1 MERANMNNVKGL
13 VKSVGGGEIQSMQS
27 FLAMLILGY
36 FGIKIVFGGFFGFYP
51 DKYYY
56 RSVDIQTN
64 EGSNDMSNT
73 KKIALNAFMPGLWNS
88 EMTDFVSCIILAG
101 IIYVFTNVSSR
112 QMFQAGG
119 LVAPALTI
127 GYIIGLT
134 FPAFYTSMK
143 WDCHV
148 DLKDKCTQHN
158 WAMTII
164 GGVILLLLLFINS
177 KFSGENKSTSFIY
190 MVAVVLLLMGL
201 FFTRKF
207 SKTYQQ
213 VTYYKNEDDKCT
225 YKQNGFIFSS
235 GDEVL
240 ITPAFASWVL
250 LFFFV
255 VEPQS
260 EKVKQLVYFLY
271 GFLFG
276 IFVSSMSYYGIDYFL
291 IKVGE
296 KTCNS
301 VEECYLKNMPRPP
314 SETKTTDESYDVE
327 EVSGGEVMMKPNK
340 QMNAIKIVMITM
352 IVLMLVFF
360 VYMSMR
366 KKM

>member
-1 MERANMNNVKGL
+1 MNVVSNNVKMITR
-13 VKSVGGGEIQSMQS
+13 GGGEMQNMQS
-27 FLAMLILGY
+27 FLALIILGY

-64 EGSNDMSNT
+64 EGSNDMKNT
-73 KKIALNAFMPGLWNS
+73 KKIALNAFMPGIWNN
-88 EMTDFVSCIILAG
+88 EMTDFVSCVLLAG
-101 IIYVFTNVSSR
+101 IVYIFTNVSSR

-158 WAMTII
+158 WTMTII
-164 GGVILLLLLFINS
+164 GGVILLILLGINMKS
-177 KFSGENKSTSFIY
+177 SPGENRSSYFIY
-190 MVAVVLLLMGL
+190 MMAVVLLLMGL

-213 VTYYKNEDDKCT
+213 VTYYKNQEDKCT
-225 YKQNGFIFSS
+225 YKQNGYIFSS

-240 ITPAFASWVL
+240 ITPAFASWIL

-255 VEPQS
+255 IEPQS
-260 EKVKQLVYFLY
+260 GGMRQFVYFLY
-271 GFLFG
+271 GFLMG

-296 KTCNS
+296 KSCNS
-301 VEECYLKNMPRPP
+301 VEECYLKDMPRPP
-314 SETKTTDESYDVE
+314 SDTKTTETNVNVE
-327 EVSGGEVMMKPNK
+327 EVSGQEVITQSSNK
-340 QMNAIKIVMITM
+340 MDTIKIVMITM
-352 IVLMLVFF
+352 IILMLIYFI
-360 VYMSMR
+360 YISMR
-366 KKM
+366 KKL

>member
-1 MERANMNNVKGL
+1 MNANQVKGL
-13 VKSVGGGEIQSMQS
+13 TRVVSGGGEMQNMQS
-27 FLAMLILGY
+27 FLALIILGY
-36 FGIKIVFGGFFGFYP
+36 FGVKIVYGGFFGFYP

-64 EGSNDMSNT
+64 EISGDMPNT
-73 KKIALNAFMPGLWNS
+73 QKIAMNAFMPGLWNN

-101 IIYVFTNVSSR
+101 IIYIFTNVSSR

-119 LVAPALTI
+119 LVAPALTV

-134 FPAFYTSMK
+134 FPIFYTSMK
-143 WDCHV
+143 WSCQV

-158 WAMTII
+158 WVI
-164 GGVILLLLLFINS
+164 GILGALVILALTVVNS
-177 KFSGENKSTSFIY
+177 SFPTENKSSYFIY
-190 MVAVVLLLMGL
+190 LVAIILLMMGL

-213 VTYYKNEDDKCT
+213 VNYYKNQDDKCT
-225 YKQNGFIFSS
+225 YKQTGYVFSS

-240 ITPAFASWVL
+240 ITPAFMSWVL

-255 VEPQS
+255 IEPQS
-260 EKVKQLVYFLY
+260 QNVKQFIYFLF
-271 GFLFG
+271 GFLLG

-301 VEECYLKNMPRPP
+301 VDECYLKDMPRPP
-314 SETKTTDESYDVE
+314 ADTQTTDESVDVE
-327 EVSGGEVMMKPNK
+327 EVSGVEVMKKPIQ
-340 QMNAIKIVMITM
+340 QMTAIKSVMITM
-352 IVLMLVFF
+352 IILLFVFF
-360 VYMSMR
+360 IYMSMR
-366 KKM
+366 KK

>member
-1 MERANMNNVKGL
+1 MMSMNNVKGM
-13 VKSVGGGEIQSMQS
+13 VKMQNMGGGGEMQNIQS
-27 FLAMLILGY
+27 FLALVILGY

-64 EGSNDMSNT
+64 EGSDDMTNT
-73 KKIALNAFMPGLWNS
+73 KKIALNAFMPGIWNN
-88 EMTDFVSCIILAG
+88 EMTDFVSCIILTG
-101 IIYVFTNVSSR
+101 LVYVFTNISSR
-112 QMFQAGG
+112 QMFGAGG

-134 FPAFYTSMK
+134 FPTFYTSMK
-143 WDCHV
+143 WNCHV

-158 WAMTII
+158 WVIGILGAII
-164 GGVILLLLLFINS
+164 ILALTVVNAS
-177 KFSGENKSTSFIY
+177 YPTENKSSYFIY
-190 MVAVVLLLMGL
+190 LTAIVLLLMGL

-213 VTYYKNEDDKCT
+213 VSYYKNTEDKCT
-225 YKQNGFIFSS
+225 YKNTGYIFSS

-240 ITPAFASWVL
+240 ITPAFMSWVL

-255 VEPQS
+255 IEPQS
-260 EKVKQLVYFLY
+260 DGMKQFVYFLF
-271 GFLFG
+271 GFLLG

-301 VEECYLKNMPRPP
+301 VDECYLKDMPRPP
-314 SETKTTDESYDVE
+314 ADTQTSDTSVDIE
-327 EVSGGEVMMKPNK
+327 EISGQEVMVKPNK
-340 QMNAIKIVMITM
+340 QMTAIKTVMITM
-352 IVLMLVFF
+352 IILMFVFF
-360 VYMSMR
+360 IYMSMR
-366 KKM
+366 KK